1 MPNCSMGLF
10 WDFSPFLQ
18 AFTRLCGKTGSKFLS
33 QNSPMVLFRL
43 SLMQL
48 LFQGFKKCI
57 PEYSQHGGHVHRAMA
72 TAFSF
77 PGLQS
82 FWVFWFARRIE
93 RMWQGAQG
101 VTCASSTLTFI
112 SAVCLYQVTST
123 DCFVI
128 KSFSKSFI
136 TGFRAT

>member
-1 MPNCSMGLF
+1 MTTGDEFSYGSLEELGHLEVVRETWVGVVPNCSMGLF

-33 QNSPMVLFRL
+33 QNSPIVLFRL

-93 RMWQGAQG
+93 RMWQRAQAKK
-101 VTCASSTLTFI
+101 VLLAHP
-112 SAVCLYQVTST
+112 QH
-123 DCFVI
+123 
-128 KSFSKSFI
+128 
-136 TGFRAT
+136 